1 MSNRLQRFAMVG
13 LLATVVDVAGFV
25 LLYKAGWPLV
35 WAELL
40 VLNAAAL
47 VAWTLHRSVTL
58 SDDPF
63 VRWIGSPAVFG
74 IMVVTAGLVDLA
86 VVAALSPQ
94 RTWSAALF
102 AKMVAVAAAALVRA
116 AAYRM
121 VVFRIIRNE
130 QDHPAN
136 RPTPPGQY
144 RLSVVIPAYREA
156 DRIGQTIERVRN
168 ELGTKVESL
177 EIIVVDDGSGDHT
190 PQAAASANQVI
201 VLEKNLGKGGALRAG
216 VAAAQ
221 GRTIAFT
228 DADLAYAPTQ
238 IVDLLTQIEN
248 GHDWVVGSRQHTETR
263 TVVQTGWMRQA
274 GGRLVNLATHVLLL
288 GQYRDT
294 QCGLKAFRSDVA
306 QALFASSTLNGFAFD
321 IELFHLA
328 ERWRLS
334 LAEVP
339 VEVEHSERTTVR
351 AARDGLRLVRDI
363 ALVRRQARHGH
374 YPADPG
380 LPLKSDH
387 HA

>member
-25 LLYKAGWPLV
+25 VLYKAGWPLV

-63 VRWIGSPAVFG
+63 VRWIGSPTVFG
-74 IMVVTAGLVDLA
+74 VMVVTAGLVDLMTMMI
-86 VVAALSPQ
+86 LSPQ

-102 AKMVAVAAAALVRA
+102 AKTVAVAAAALVRA

-130 QDHPAN
+130 QDHPTN
-136 RPTPPGQY
+136 RPTPPGRY

-156 DRIGQTIERVRN
+156 DRIGQTIERVRS
-168 ELGTKVESL
+168 ELGTKIDDL
-177 EIIVVDDGSGDHT
+177 EIVVVDDGSGDRT
-190 PQAAASANQVI
+190 PQAAASADQIV

-228 DADLAYAPTQ
+228 DADLAYAPAQ
-238 IVDLLTQIEN
+238 IVDLLAQIEN
-248 GHDWVVGSRQHTETR
+248 GHDWVVGSRQHAETR
-263 TVVQTGWMRQA
+263 TVVETGWMRQA

-339 VEVEHSERTTVR
+339 VAVEHSERTTVR
-351 AARDGLRLVRDI
+351 AARDGLRLLRDI
-363 ALVRRQARHGH
+363 SLVRRQARQGH

-380 LPLKSDH
+380 LPLGSDH